1 MCAKS
6 GHPLFIVI
14 RLIVDISFD
23 PAKRALTLK
32 ERSLDLADAGL
43 VFAGRTITVQDTR
56 RDYGED
62 RFITAGY
69 LAGRCVVMVWTRR
82 DGTRR
87 IISMRHVHGNEEA
100 DWFG

>member
-23 PAKRALTLK
+23 PAKRAFTLK
-32 ERSLDLADAGL
+32 ERGLDLADAGM

-56 RDYGED
+56 RDYG
-62 RFITAGY
+62 RIASLP
-69 LAGRCVVMVWTRR
+69 LAILLVGAW
-82 DGTRR
+82 
-87 IISMRHVHGNEEA
+87 
-100 DWFG
+100 